1 MARLRT
7 LIIAAGIGWAVLFVV
22 VGLRFGLQLYADG
35 SLFSYAVAVQ
45 DAWTFHWHNISG
57 RLFVYLFSL
66 LPAETYVGLTGDARG
81 GIELYGFLFY
91 AAQLLGLAATFA
103 ADRSNGRIV
112 FAYACLST
120 ACLCP
125 LVFGFPTEMWMAH
138 AVFWPALAV
147 CHYARP
153 GIVGMIAVFAALLA
167 LVLTHEGALIFAA
180 AIVSTLLLRGLRDAA
195 LLRAAGAF
203 VVALAIWA
211 LVRLA
216 LPPDDYFASI
226 FERAALNFI
235 EIANITHG
243 MFALLLV
250 ALAGYGIAVLIFRRL
265 APAQA
270 HICAAA
276 LVAVTL
282 AAYWLWFD
290 SALHTDSRYGL
301 RTALLVVTPVL
312 GALAAAYALRADGR
326 LSLPVP
332 LLKRLLGTLATDRV
346 AQAARGAVLLVMLV
360 HAVETAKFVTAWTD
374 YKGAVRALAMGTA
387 SDPALGDRRLVSSAR
402 IDVRLNRLSWSSTTH
417 LLSVLLAPKFAPARL
432 VVDPG
437 DNYIWLSCQM
447 ATASEHAER
456 AIPAQSRRLVR
467 LHACLHRR

>member
-1 MARLRT
+1 MARFRILV
-7 LIIAAGIGWAVLFVV
+7 IAAGIAWSVLFVV

-35 SLFSYAVAVQ
+35 SLFSYAVAAQ
-45 DAWTFHWHNISG
+45 DAWAFHWHNISG
-57 RLFVYLFSL
+57 RLLVYLFSL

-81 GIELYGFLFY
+81 GIALYGFLFY
-91 AAQLLGLAATFA
+91 AAQFLGLAATFA
-103 ADRSNGRIV
+103 ADRSNGRII

-153 GIVGMIAVFAALLA
+153 GIGGIAVVFAVLLA
-167 LVLTHEGALIFAA
+167 LVLSHEGALVFAA

-203 VVALAIWA
+203 VAALAVWA
-211 LVRLA
+211 LVKVA

-226 FERAALNFI
+226 IERAALNFI
-235 EIANITHG
+235 EVANVTHG
-243 MFALLLV
+243 MFLLLLL
-250 ALAGYGIAVLIFRRL
+250 ALAGYGLAILVFRRL
-265 APAQA
+265 VPAQA
-270 HICAAA
+270 HICAAV
-276 LVAVTL
+276 LVAVGL

-290 SALHTDSRYGL
+290 QALHTDNRYGL
-301 RTALLVVTPVL
+301 RTALLVVAPVF

-332 LLKRLLGTLATDRV
+332 LLSPLLAALATDRAV
-346 AQAARGAVLLVMLV
+346 QAACGAVLLVMLL
-360 HAVETAKFVTAWTD
+360 HAVETAKFVAAWTE

-387 SDPALGDRRLVSSAR
+387 SDPALGDRRFVSSAR
-402 IDVRLNRLSWSSTTH
+402 LDGRLNRLAWSSTTH
-417 LLSVLLAPKFAPARL
+417 FLSVLLAPKFAPARL

-437 DNYIWLSCQM
+437 NNYIWLSCRM
-447 ATASEHAER
+447 ATASEQAER
-456 AIPAQSRRLVR
+456 AIPVESRRLVR
-467 LHACLHRR
+467 VHACLHRR